1 MSGIMLD
8 HYGDLMIRPHTDAE
22 KKILSGLLIDDTL
35 IQDAAIVLGMNQGEL
50 KEDPALGPCLLR
62 QIRAPVNKAKIEK
75 SIQIHLKRAG
85 IDYDELINK
94 IQLNINNEQE

>member
-8 HYGDLMIRPHTDAE
+8 DYGELLIRPRIDDE
-22 KKILSGLLIDDTL
+22 NKILSGLLVDDTL

-50 KEDPALGPCLLR
+50 KEDPALGPCLMR
-62 QIRAPVNKAKIEK
+62 FIRSPVHKAKIEK
-75 SIQIHLKRAG
+75 LIQIHLKRSG